1 MEVINGIYISD
12 GMMENADDIDRH
24 IIEALRNPEINKQTA
39 AKLLKGYID
48 MFLRNESDDY
58 TVKRK
63 TALYK
68 LVDLKKNPY
77 TRTNYLNARKALDES
92 HEGLEYLKDAL
103 LEEVAKAIISK
114 KTPRPLLLVGS
125 PGSGKT
131 SLSISLAKGLGKGYA
146 VISLS
151 GVSGTFELKGNDQG
165 WKGASHGRIIE
176 TFIRTE
182 SLSPII
188 IFDELDKIGKDD
200 KYGKAVDAFLD
211 LLEDDRK
218 VEFVDDFLTLPFD
231 CSNAWLI
238 YTANTLE
245 GIPEPILD
253 RLRIVEMKRYTLK
266 EMERISERIID
277 KMNREISP
285 RKLEF
290 DEDAIKTMVL
300 KRGVMNY
307 SVRPLRDAIEKIFSS
322 KASTFITNARLR
334 TQKVTSSD
342 IEGCLSLPNLQIPGS
357 DGALTKPGMVNAIA
371 VNLLSG
377 YLAPLEVTQ
386 SESEYL
392 SVYGS
397 CDDVM
402 KENAYMAF
410 DLVSSFIKEKE
421 ERKIPPVNI
430 NYITS
435 IPKSGDS
442 AGLATALAILSECKK
457 IPIDPKIAVT
467 GAITL
472 KGAVLP
478 VGLIIAKVY
487 GAMMQKAECIIIPEG
502 NRKELEAVLPQIEG
516 KVEIRYVSSFEEAV
530 KIVFPGIKNKKPVQR

>member
-1 MEVINGIYISD
+1 MCCNLFGLNHSACAR
-12 GMMENADDIDRH
+12 NA
-24 IIEALRNPEINKQTA
+24 AGKFP
-39 AKLLKGYID
+39 
-48 MFLRNESDDY
+48 
-58 TVKRK
+58 
-63 TALYK
+63 
-68 LVDLKKNPY
+68 
-77 TRTNYLNARKALDES
+77 AR
-92 HEGLEYLKDAL
+92 
-103 LEEVAKAIISK
+103 
-114 KTPRPLLLVGS
+114 
-125 PGSGKT
+125 
-131 SLSISLAKGLGKGYA
+131 
-146 VISLS
+146 
-151 GVSGTFELKGNDQG
+151 
-165 WKGASHGRIIE
+165 GA
-176 TFIRTE
+176 
-182 SLSPII
+182 
-188 IFDELDKIGKDD
+188 

-300 KRGVMNY
+300 KRGIMNY
-307 SVRPLRDAIEKIFSS
+307 SVRPLRDAIEQIFSS
-322 KASTFITNARLR
+322 KASTFITNARLK

-342 IEGCLSLPNLQIPGS
+342 IEGCLSLPNLEIPGS
-357 DGALTKPGMVNAIA
+357 DGAIAKPGMVNAIA

-487 GAMMQKAECIIIPEG
+487 GAMMQKAECIIIPEE

-530 KIVFPGIKNKKPVQR
+530 KIVFPGIKYKKPVQR